1 MTQYNEGNARSGHF
15 WLEEMMSFRSGSR
28 ILRRVEEASYL
39 AKGAFAVVFRARMRD
54 GGEPCVLKYIPRP
67 MTSAEAAPRG
77 SEQDNVN
84 AADFDQSR
92 AEARVL
98 ALFDNV
104 PCVVHALEEPE
115 FLTRDIRGEGGV
127 VSRQYAVLI
136 RMPLYR
142 DSRQWMPEVAAS
154 REDRLRVG
162 IDIATALMAFERRG
176 VIHRDIKPENILRGQ
191 DGGFFLS
198 DVGEAKLESDA
209 STMSAHGTLGYL
221 APEVYKL
228 TLERSRTLSD
238 HRSDIYSLGI
248 VLYRLFSYQQFPFL
262 DQTGRLSTQ
271 GKHSLERYRKR
282 MDLAGRAPSDRELAG
297 RLRYGGI
304 ALPQPMDAD
313 EALSAIILKA
323 CAYSVK
329 SRYQKAQELRDAL
342 VEYRDGAFEL
352 EAEHTLRAPRD
363 TPPPVNPHRKSRA
376 ERTRRQKRAR
386 LGPLV
391 GAGAAASILLA
402 GGLIVW
408 LSSPRVNAPT
418 ATQTPAA
425 SAPALPAAPTA
436 VAVLAP
442 TRTPAPVPTATPTPT
457 ATATPSLSPSPT
469 PTATPSPSPTPM
481 PTPPPSPTAT
491 RSPSPTSTPSP
502 SPTPSATP
510 SPTPA
515 PTATSTPSLE
525 NYRLGY
531 ELHAGEMASFSKK
544 QNIPVYTGPG
554 KNYFRGAKG
563 KASVGTGDWVL
574 CYGWDNGCYLIEYE
588 VNSDRNRVG
597 YIRPEDIRGNYVV
610 NETALPNARLAVRFA
625 RDASLTDDP
634 FRSGTSFCD
643 VPSGT
648 EATAFFF
655 AGDYVFVELHHG
667 RVGLARGFAP
677 LSALRLK
684 DENSE
689 TGGK

>member
-271 GKHSLERYRKR
+271 GKRSLERYRKR

-391 GAGAAASILLA
+391 GAGAAAGILLA

-425 SAPALPAAPTA
+425 SGGCRACPHADAGTRPDRDTHADSNRNAIPFALAHPNGHA
-436 VAVLAP
+436 VAFSHAY
-442 TRTPAPVPTATPTPT
+442 AN
-457 ATATPSLSPSPT
+457 PSAIPNSDTIPFTYVNPFALSHPDSDAIPHSGANRHVYTIPGELSPGL
-469 PTATPSPSPTPM
+469 
-481 PTPPPSPTAT
+481 
-491 RSPSPTSTPSP
+491 R
-502 SPTPSATP
+502 
-510 SPTPA
+510 A
-515 PTATSTPSLE
+515 PCGGNGLFQQKAEHPGVHGPGQELFSRCKGKGE
-525 NYRLGY
+525 RWHGRLGA
-531 ELHAGEMASFSKK
+531 LLWLG
-544 QNIPVYTGPG
+544 Q
-554 KNYFRGAKG
+554 R
-563 KASVGTGDWVL
+563 L
-574 CYGWDNGCYLIEYE
+574 L
-588 VNSDRNRVG
+588 SD
-597 YIRPEDIRGNYVV
+597 
-610 NETALPNARLAVRFA
+610 
-625 RDASLTDDP
+625 
-634 FRSGTSFCD
+634 
-643 VPSGT
+643 
-648 EATAFFF
+648 
-655 AGDYVFVELHHG
+655 
-667 RVGLARGFAP
+667 
-677 LSALRLK
+677 
-684 DENSE
+684 
-689 TGGK
+689 